1 MKFEKINDDK
11 IKITLS
17 SADLEANDLDLH
29 SFMSDSSETQ
39 SLFLSVLDKAEKDY
53 GFITDNYQPGIF
65 VSLKPAEITKR
76 SLNKDVK
83 VTIDPG
89 TYFF

>member
-29 SFMSDSSETQ
+29 SFMSEW
-39 SLFLSVLDKAEKDY
+39 
-53 GFITDNYQPGIF
+53 N
-65 VSLKPAEITKR
+65 
-76 SLNKDVK
+76 
-83 VTIDPG
+83 TIIILICSR
-89 TYFF
+89 

>member
-39 SLFLSVLDKAEKDY
+39 SLFLILKNRKTKDLCDLT
-53 GFITDNYQPGIF
+53 I
-65 VSLKPAEITKR
+65 LK
-76 SLNKDVK
+76 
-83 VTIDPG
+83 
-89 TYFF
+89 

>member
-39 SLFLSVLDKAEKDY
+39 SLFLILKNRKTKDGWTDKDNFKSSFS
-53 GFITDNYQPGIF
+53 FILLMLN
-65 VSLKPAEITKR
+65 SLYA
-76 SLNKDVK
+76 SQDVISSHSYEF
-83 VTIDPG
+83 TA
-89 TYFF
+89 

>member
-29 SFMSDSSETQ
+29 FYVR
-39 SLFLSVLDKAEKDY
+39 L
-53 GFITDNYQPGIF
+53 
-65 VSLKPAEITKR
+65 
-76 SLNKDVK
+76 
-83 VTIDPG
+83 
-89 TYFF
+89 

>member
-29 SFMSDSSETQ
+29 YVR
-39 SLFLSVLDKAEKDY
+39 L
-53 GFITDNYQPGIF
+53 
-65 VSLKPAEITKR
+65 
-76 SLNKDVK
+76 
-83 VTIDPG
+83 
-89 TYFF
+89 